1 MAKFKNTLPRFYKI
15 FLKVFKPQ
23 RMRPIPCCND
33 INPLTLTPLINH
45 WQFKLTRTSARI
57 FRMNVPINDV
67 THNML
72 HFKSMN
78 FAEYQAK
85 AATTALYP
93 NQGNNLYYP
102 ALGLGGETGEVLNKI
117 KKVMRDHGGNVT
129 DEYREILRGELG
141 DVMWYVTALAREL
154 GLNLDDIA
162 QANLEKLFSRKERDR
177 KSVV

>member
-1 MAKFKNTLPRFYKI
+1 
-15 FLKVFKPQ
+15 
-23 RMRPIPCCND
+23 
-33 INPLTLTPLINH
+33 
-45 WQFKLTRTSARI
+45 
-57 FRMNVPINDV
+57 
-67 THNML
+67 ML

-117 KKVMRDHGGNVT
+117 KKVMRDHHGEVT
-129 DEYREILRGELG
+129 DEFREILKQELG
-141 DVMWYVTALAREL
+141 DVLWYISALATEL

-162 QANLEKLFSRKERDR
+162 QTNLEKLFSRKQRGVITGNGDDR
-177 KSVV
+177 